1 MDIAALSV
9 AMSQVTSTEAASM
22 SVMKMAMN
30 TGVENATQMTDMMK
44 NISLEPN
51 LGQHIDVSA

>member
-9 AMSQVTSTEAASM
+9 AMSQAQAQTAASM
-22 SVMKMAMN
+22 SVMKLAMN
-30 TGVENATQMTDMMK
+30 TGVVNATQMADMMK
-44 NISLEPN
+44 NMSLEPN

>member
-9 AMSQVTSTEAASM
+9 AMSQAQAQTAASM
-22 SVMKMAMN
+22 SVMKLALN

-44 NISLEPN
+44 NMSLEPN
-51 LGQHIDVSA
+51 LGKHIDISA